1 MSAQDFAGRNV
12 FVTGGSRSIGAAVA
26 AWFAQR
32 GASVAILGTRPDTIE
47 AAAAELRAATGSTVL
62 ACAANVAVPAE
73 VVAAVAQA
81 EAAFGSG
88 IDVLVNN
95 AGITKD
101 GLLLRMDEAQWDTV
115 LDVNLKGTY
124 NCTKAVLRNMMKKKA
139 GRIINITSIVGI
151 TGNAGQANYVAS
163 KAGVIGF
170 TKAVSREVASRGI
183 TVNAVAPGYIDTP
196 MTQALPEAIREGMLA
211 RIPLGRFG
219 TPEDV
224 ADVVGFLA
232 SDAARYVTG
241 QVLQVDGGWI

>member
-1 MSAQDFAGRNV
+1 MSEREFAGKNV
-12 FVTGGSRSIGAAVA
+12 FVTGASRSIGEAVARYFAARGAAVA
-26 AWFAQR
+26 I
-32 GASVAILGTRPDTIE
+32 VGTKQETIE
-47 AAAAELRAATGSTVL
+47 AAASQLRADTGATVVPC
-62 ACAANVAVPAE
+62 ACDVADT
-73 VVAAVAQA
+73 AAVQAMVQQA
-81 EAAFGSG
+81 EAALGSG
-88 IDVLVNN
+88 IDILVNN

-139 GRIINITSIVGI
+139 GRIVNITSIVGI

-170 TKAVSREVASRGI
+170 TKAVAREVASRGI

-196 MTQALPEAIREGMLA
+196 MTQALPEAIREGMLT

-241 QVLQVDGGWI
+241 QVIQVDGGWV

>member
-1 MSAQDFAGRNV
+1 MSAQEFAGKNV
-12 FVTGGSRSIGAAVA
+12 FITGASRSIGAAMA
-26 AWFAQR
+26 AYFARR
-32 GASVAILGTRPDTIE
+32 GAAVAIVGTKQDTID
-47 AAAAELRAATGSTVL
+47 AAAETLRAATGAAVVSY
-62 ACAANVAVPAE
+62 AANVAVPAE
-73 VVAAVAQA
+73 VLEAVQKA

-101 GLLLRMDEAQWDTV
+101 GLLLRMDEEQWDAV

-124 NCTKAVLRNMMKKKA
+124 NCTKSVLRNMMKKRA

-196 MTQALPEAIREGMLA
+196 MTQALPAAVREGMLT

-219 TPEDV
+219 TPDDV

-241 QVLQVDGGWI
+241 QVIQVDGGWI